1 MTTYVTEFTTPWV
14 LTGVSI
20 VLAVAVVITLALRHP
35 LGSTGRRWSFFAF
48 VVSAGIVVVATL
60 VRQPPQVW
68 CTGCLVPD
76 WGLSRF
82 LNGDLGAEGVLNV
95 ALFVPVAFF
104 AVLIWQTPILTVI
117 VAAMGSMVIELLQPM
132 LGVGV
137 NDLTDLAANAAG
149 AMIGA
154 TAAAVL
160 LLIADSVRA
169 RRWFAARTVRVIV
182 AVVIVAAMVSG
193 IGRLQALHPR
203 AQDDLVPV
211 ATPGTLRC

>member
-1 MTTYVTEFTTPWV
+1 M
-14 LTGVSI
+14 
-20 VLAVAVVITLALRHP
+20 H
-35 LGSTGRRWSFFAF
+35 
-48 VVSAGIVVVATL
+48 
-60 VRQPPQVW
+60 
-68 CTGCLVPD
+68 GCLVPD

-132 LGVGV
+132 LGRRERSHRPCGQRR
-137 NDLTDLAANAAG
+137 G

-169 RRWFAARTVRVIV
+169 RRWFAARTVGVIV

-211 ATPGTLRC
+211 ATPGILRC

>member
-1 MTTYVTEFTTPWV
+1 MTEYVTEFTTPWV

-117 VAAMGSMVIELLQPM
+117 VAAMSSMVIELLQPM

-160 LLIADSVRA
+160 LLIADSIRA

-182 AVVIVAAMVSG
+182 AVVIVTAMVSG
-193 IGRLQALHPR
+193 IGRLLALHPR
-203 AQDDLVPV
+203 AQDDLVTV
-211 ATPGTLRC
+211 ATPGVLRC

>member
-211 ATPGTLRC
+211 ATPGILRC

>member
-1 MTTYVTEFTTPWV
+1 MTEYVTEFTTPWV

-20 VLAVAVVITLALRHP
+20 VLAIAVVITLALRHP

-60 VRQPPQVW
+60 VREPPQVW

-76 WGLSRF
+76 WGLPRF

-95 ALFVPVAFF
+95 ALFVPVALF

-149 AMIGA
+149 AIIGA
-154 TAAAVL
+154 TAAAML
-160 LLIADSVRA
+160 LLIADSLRA

-193 IGRLQALHPR
+193 IGRLLALHPR

-211 ATPGTLRC
+211 ATPGILRC

>member
-1 MTTYVTEFTTPWV
+1 VTEYVTEFTTPWV

-20 VLAVAVVITLALRHP
+20 VLAIAVVITLALRHP

-60 VRQPPQVW
+60 VREPPQVW

-76 WGLSRF
+76 WGLPRF

-95 ALFVPVAFF
+95 ALFVPVALF

-149 AMIGA
+149 AIIGA
-154 TAAAVL
+154 TAAAML
-160 LLIADSVRA
+160 LLIADSLRA

-193 IGRLQALHPR
+193 IGRLLALHPR

-211 ATPGTLRC
+211 ATPGILRC

>member
-1 MTTYVTEFTTPWV
+1 MTEFTTPWV

-211 ATPGTLRC
+211 ATPGILRC